1 MKMGKILT
9 LIFLLVLFFSCV
21 ESDLPK
27 QNGFLRI
34 EFKEP
39 SYLPYNKKN
48 TPFKF
53 YYNSSSVKLD
63 QANDDQ
69 FIFDYTDLNLSLN
82 LSYYEINQNN
92 KLEDKF
98 RDFSLILDT
107 HTKKSNGV
115 VLREYDNT
123 NKKIFGKLYEIK
135 GDVASPI
142 QFYLTDSISSFIS
155 GSVNLKYKSKYDS
168 IYPSIQYIKNDILVL
183 FESINWKLK

>member
-1 MKMGKILT
+1 MGKRLTSIL
-9 LIFLLVLFFSCV
+9 FFVLFYSCV

-39 SYLPYNKKN
+39 SYLSYNQKN

-53 YYNSSSVKLD
+53 YYNSGSVKLV
-63 QANDDQ
+63 QANEDQ
-69 FIFDYTDLNLSLN
+69 FILDYPDLNLSLN
-82 LSYYEINQNN
+82 LSFYEINQNHE
-92 KLEDKF
+92 LEDKF
-98 RDFSLILDT
+98 QDFSLILDT
-107 HTKKSNGV
+107 HTKKSNGII
-115 VLREYDNT
+115 LREYDNI

-142 QFYLTDSISSFIS
+142 QFYLTDSISSFIT